1 MKNGH
6 FLLFAAVLFI
16 CAPAH
21 AQEAVTSAFEGFSG
35 RGEQP
40 VNIEADRLD
49 VQELEQTAVFS
60 GNVVVVQGAST
71 LRTNKLTIFYDKD
84 GGGETTAPKA
94 GDGDVVTGRQIK
106 KLEAQGSVIV
116 TSGDQKAVGDRGI
129 FNMASNTAQ
138 LMGNVVV
145 TQGIN
150 ILKGDTLHVDLTT
163 QKSRVES
170 SNSGGRV
177 QGVFGSSKKPASNG
191 APAPQSAP
199 LRTAPPATQ

>member
-1 MKNGH
+1 VTR
-6 FLLFAAVLFI
+6 FYSYLIAVMFI
-16 CAPAH
+16 CAPAL
-21 AQEAVTSAFEGFSG
+21 AQEGVTSAFEGFSG

-49 VQELEQTAVFS
+49 VQELEQTAIFS

-71 LRTNKLTIFYDKD
+71 LRTNKLTIFYDKSGSD
-84 GGGETTAPKA
+84 EPAQVAAPQ
-94 GDGDVVTGRQIK
+94 GDVVTGRQIK
-106 KLEAQGSVIV
+106 RLEANGNVIV
-116 TSGDQKAVGDRGI
+116 TSGEQKAVGDRGV

-150 ILKGDTLHVDLTT
+150 ILKGDVLHVDLTT

-170 SNSGGRV
+170 TNSGGRV
-177 QGVFGSSKKPASNG
+177 QGVFGSSKSKPQAPGS
-191 APAPQSAP
+191 APAP
-199 LRTAPPATQ
+199 LRPAPPATQ